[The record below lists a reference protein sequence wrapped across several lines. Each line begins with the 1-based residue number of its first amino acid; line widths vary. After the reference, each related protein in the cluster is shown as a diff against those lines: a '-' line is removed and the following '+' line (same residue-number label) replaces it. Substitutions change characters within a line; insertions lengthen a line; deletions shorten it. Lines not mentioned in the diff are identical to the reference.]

1 MPDRFLPFAL
11 PDVGEE
17 EIAAVVDALRS
28 GWLSAGPRVREFE
41 HRFAACCG
49 AGVDAIAVSSATAG
63 LHLALEALGVGPGME
78 VLVPTWTFTATA
90 EVVAHL
96 GADPVFVDS
105 DQATLNLDLDDAA
118 AKVTPRTRAVL
129 PVHFAGH
136 PVSRSRL
143 RAFGESHGIAVVEDA
158 AHAFPAASE
167 RVAVGAGDSAA
178 TVFSFYATKTIT
190 TGEGGMVVTRDPDLA
205 TRIRTMR
212 LHGIDRDVFDRYRGS
227 RPAWRYDV
235 AAAGYKYNLTDTA
248 AAMGI
253 VQLGRADQM
262 RRRREEIAR
271 RYLAAFADLPLD
283 LPHDSGSGAP
293 PGVPGDLHAWHLF
306 VVRPRRHAPVGRDEF
321 IAEMSRLG
329 VACSVHFI
337 PLHLLSFWRHRYDLR
352 PERFPVATAE
362 FERVVSLPLFSGM
375 ADEDVQHV
383 VDCVTKL
390 LA

>member
-1 MPDRFLPFAL
+1 MVEGTHLADRFLPFAL
-11 PDVGEE
+11 PDIGEE
-17 EIAAVVDALRS
+17 EISAVVAALRS

-41 HRFAACCG
+41 ERFGACCG
-49 AGVDAIAVSSATAG
+49 AGVHAIAVSSATAG
-63 LHLALEALGVGPGME
+63 LHLALEALGIGPGME
-78 VLVPTWTFTATA
+78 VLVPAWTFTATA

-105 DQATLNLDLDDAA
+105 DRATLNLDLDDAA
-118 AKVTPRTRAVL
+118 AKVTSRTRAVL

-143 RAFGESHGIAVVEDA
+143 RAFGESYGIAVVEDA

-190 TGEGGMVVTRDPDLA
+190 TGEGGMVVTRDADLA
-205 TRIRTMR
+205 ARIRTMR

-235 AAAGYKYNLTDTA
+235 AAAGYKYNLTDPA

-253 VQLGRADQM
+253 VQLGRAEQM

-271 RYLAAFADLPLD
+271 RYLAALAGLPLD
-283 LPHDSGSGAP
+283 LPPDPGA
-293 PGVPGDLHAWHLF
+293 GDRHAWHLF
-306 VVRPRRHAPVGRDEF
+306 VVRPHRRGPVDRDEF

-329 VACSVHFI
+329 VGCSVHFI
-337 PLHLLSFWRHRYDLR
+337 PLHLHSFWRNRYDLR
-352 PERFPVATAE
+352 PGMFPVATAE

-375 ADEDVQHV
+375 TDDDVRHV
-383 VDCVTKL
+383 IDCVTKV